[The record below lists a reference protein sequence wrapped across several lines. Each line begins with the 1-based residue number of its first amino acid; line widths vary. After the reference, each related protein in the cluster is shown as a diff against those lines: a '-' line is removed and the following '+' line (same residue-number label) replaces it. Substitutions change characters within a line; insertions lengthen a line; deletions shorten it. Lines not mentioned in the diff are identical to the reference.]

1 MQRGFRLGSLFK
13 GFYRTTLHFAK
24 PGAKLIRTTLLDT
37 GSNIMTDVAIG
48 RNLRKSIEKQG
59 KQGGLELLNKVKTQ
73 MGSCQSWK
81 RKCVIKDSEHLRSKQ
96 RRISD
101 ETKGMKGVPAFK
113 VIQPQSVQVYRDIFS

>member
-1 MQRGFRLGSLFK
+1 
-13 GFYRTTLHFAK
+13 
-24 PGAKLIRTTLLDT
+24 
-37 GSNIMTDVAIG
+37 MTDVAIG

-113 VIQPQSVQVYRDIFS
+113 VIQPQSIQVYRDIFSWKSLSEWHTSCMQTQVNVLFLLWIFSMHL